1 MYVTSLR
8 KFQKSK
14 QTKSATQAVKENHIV
29 TIYDEKVPRHL
40 WRLGRVVNLIPSR
53 NINSSIDSNIR
64 EAKIKVRKT
73 GAIINRPV
81 NKLHHVECSRGQ
93 YK

>member
-14 QTKSATQAVKENHIV
+14 QTESATQAVKENHIV
-29 TIYDEKVPRHL
+29 TIYDEKVQRHL
-40 WRLGRVVNLIPSR
+40 WRLGRVVDLIPCR